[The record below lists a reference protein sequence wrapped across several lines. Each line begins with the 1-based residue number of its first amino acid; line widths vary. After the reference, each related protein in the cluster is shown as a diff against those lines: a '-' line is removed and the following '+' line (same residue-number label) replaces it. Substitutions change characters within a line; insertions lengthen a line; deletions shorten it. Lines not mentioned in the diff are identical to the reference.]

1 MGFNPGELGQDI
13 QTKRSST
20 GIQTTIPKFFQM
32 GSISKPSKQGHDG
45 QPRRITPI
53 PISSG
58 QILSDEAKEGYVQ
71 VAKTI
76 FGAKVPGPTKISES
90 TELFSGASKPTI
102 GETNISTQEAETI
115 REEVHA
121 VMREQ
126 YAKGRAALR
135 ANLGLPNEESER
147 SDKAAPSESVIDL
160 VSSSAI
166 APRNPHPQSILAHQY
181 RWLV

>member
-1 MGFNPGELGQDI
+1 M
-13 QTKRSST
+13 
-20 GIQTTIPKFFQM
+20 
-32 GSISKPSKQGHDG
+32 
-45 QPRRITPI
+45 
-53 PISSG
+53 
-58 QILSDEAKEGYVQ
+58 SDEAKEGYAQ

-76 FGAKVPGPTKISES
+76 FGGKVPGPTKIPES

-102 GETNISTQEAETI
+102 GETIISTQEAERI

-121 VMREQ
+121 AMREQ
-126 YAKGRAALR
+126 YSEGRAALR

-166 APRNPHPQSILAHQY
+166 APRNPNPRSIFGPPISVASVNPSTMTVNSGNQSFATAVWKPKEPPCFFGRSTEDAHT
-181 RWLV
+181 WVSLVRNYLTFMSGSDS